1 MLKRFWPL
9 LTIVII
15 VVLAAIII
23 PAAATLMPKL
33 YDKLYLYRIYW
44 TSISLSTSLTSF
56 PDGVKE
62 GEPFEVSG
70 YLYSKDLGYF
80 SRRLDDLEHIGEKS
94 LEPSLPLSYRKVIL
108 IIPGTNLNQ
117 ELLTDSDGYFHAV
130 IQISAKSKWT
140 GSITAS
146 YQGEE
151 QVDHYSDPPL
161 TTVYLFSLKTIPE
174 VKLIIPELGGLTGS
188 SAAITIGI
196 IVFVISFIGVIAYFI
211 YRYRKKLL
219 AWLKSRIFRVTVQE
233 TAKME
238 TSLSSTEAA
247 QEVSTGDHRVEILF
261 PQIEKSLPPV
271 WGISEPLVIDS
282 RVLIDKAEKDRIS
295 KPQIKTADHALD
307 ISVPD
312 FVPVQL
318 EHSFDRKGGTD
329 INVYFGSDTGDK
341 MFNTRKIR
349 IVDYREEIVEL
360 FNRLV
365 DSLSAK
371 GIDVDCMMTAR
382 EIESK
387 LIETYSDFSSD
398 TMKDVIKGFEYAN
411 YSLHPVARKIYI
423 EIYLAIEKIRER
435 VKNA

>member
-1 MLKRFWPL
+1 
-9 LTIVII
+9 
-15 VVLAAIII
+15 
-23 PAAATLMPKL
+23 
-33 YDKLYLYRIYW
+33 
-44 TSISLSTSLTSF
+44 
-56 PDGVKE
+56 
-62 GEPFEVSG
+62 
-70 YLYSKDLGYF
+70 
-80 SRRLDDLEHIGEKS
+80 
-94 LEPSLPLSYRKVIL
+94 
-108 IIPGTNLNQ
+108 
-117 ELLTDSDGYFHAV
+117 
-130 IQISAKSKWT
+130 
-140 GSITAS
+140 
-146 YQGEE
+146 
-151 QVDHYSDPPL
+151 
-161 TTVYLFSLKTIPE
+161 

-219 AWLKSRIFRVTVQE
+219 AWLKSRKFRVTVQE